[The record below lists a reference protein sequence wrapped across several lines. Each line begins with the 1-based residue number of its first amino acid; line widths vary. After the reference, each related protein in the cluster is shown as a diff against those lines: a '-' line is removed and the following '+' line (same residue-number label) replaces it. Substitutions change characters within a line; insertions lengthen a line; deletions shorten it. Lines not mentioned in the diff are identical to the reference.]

1 MDPNFRM
8 NKKNKTNL
16 KAADSVLATMKLID
30 LQGTSFSLHHDDVLR
45 NIKNKSC
52 DFCGMSG
59 FERPFLPRTCDFSYP
74 SIIGNN
80 YPPEGSDGRV
90 FACHR
95 GCVCIPCERKYVDP
109 KKKYYACKKCKAGPE
124 TVSDVWGSGIGFPR
138 YLIRPGV
145 LHILSFPVQ
154 SCKTQTDG
162 QPWELVHRLQ
172 ETLLLRRQEALTS
185 RRDEENAL
193 RLVDSA
199 AAYIRLGR
207 QRGLSLGSMD
217 AVLKVLHSLHDDGLL
232 LEGGGG
238 TVKLGL
244 MLPETIETVVRRV
257 EGTVIL
263 DKDIQIQEYF
273 LDQSPLRQKRLT
285 ISVWV
290 ADFRILI
297 QSQLADPIFPAGSF
311 KIMGKEDMVPTL
323 ETVSGVPVRG
333 WEVTD
338 GQRFKD
344 LLHTCPTGTKL
355 LDVIAF
361 TDGIQVGSDSYYPT
375 LLSVGNFPIEYRNQR
390 EAIMHVAF
398 AEKPQVRKP
407 RHSKVSEKLCE
418 EQKVWKQMLQSR
430 TLTQIFAEWEVFS
443 RSPQEFW
450 VKKSDGTFEKM
461 WFAIRWGMW
470 QCDGEGKAPLLI
482 LTTMFL
488 ICVFIFRVSERQQL
502 QRKELSILSRSRTSY
517 GRTRTTR
524 RARSS
529 IFVRTF

>member
-1 MDPNFRM
+1 
-8 NKKNKTNL
+8 
-16 KAADSVLATMKLID
+16 
-30 LQGTSFSLHHDDVLR
+30 
-45 NIKNKSC
+45 
-52 DFCGMSG
+52 
-59 FERPFLPRTCDFSYP
+59 
-74 SIIGNN
+74 
-80 YPPEGSDGRV
+80 
-90 FACHR
+90 
-95 GCVCIPCERKYVDP
+95 
-109 KKKYYACKKCKAGPE
+109 
-124 TVSDVWGSGIGFPR
+124 
-138 YLIRPGV
+138 
-145 LHILSFPVQ
+145 
-154 SCKTQTDG
+154 
-162 QPWELVHRLQ
+162 
-172 ETLLLRRQEALTS
+172 
-185 RRDEENAL
+185 
-193 RLVDSA
+193 
-199 AAYIRLGR
+199 
-207 QRGLSLGSMD
+207 
-217 AVLKVLHSLHDDGLL
+217 
-232 LEGGGG
+232 
-238 TVKLGL
+238 
-244 MLPETIETVVRRV
+244 
-257 EGTVIL
+257 
-263 DKDIQIQEYF
+263 
-273 LDQSPLRQKRLT
+273 
-285 ISVWV
+285 
-290 ADFRILI
+290 
-297 QSQLADPIFPAGSF
+297 
-311 KIMGKEDMVPTL
+311 MGKEDMVPTL

-344 LLHTCPTGTKL
+344 LLNTCPTGTKL